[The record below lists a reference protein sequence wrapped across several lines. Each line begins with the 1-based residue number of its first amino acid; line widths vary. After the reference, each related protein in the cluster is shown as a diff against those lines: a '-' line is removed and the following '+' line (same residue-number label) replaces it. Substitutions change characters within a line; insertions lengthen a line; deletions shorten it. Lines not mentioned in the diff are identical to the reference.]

1 MTQAVRTKKWQRS
14 IAWSIIL
21 AESTHVF
28 CCVLPTVVTVMA
40 VLASFGA
47 MTQMPVFILDL
58 HAALHGYEVPV
69 IIFSGAM
76 LVAGWTLHTISRRIE
91 CQKPHCEPH
100 ETVCSGT
107 KDNTRLVLTIASVL
121 FVINVAVYVTLHRGS
136 AELLEA
142 QYTTGSAHDHGDHAH
157 HP

>member
-69 IIFSGAM
+69 IIFSAPCWWLAGLCIQYQGA
-76 LVAGWTLHTISRRIE
+76 LNARNH
-91 CQKPHCEPH
+91 
-100 ETVCSGT
+100 
-107 KDNTRLVLTIASVL
+107 IASRMKP
-121 FVINVAVYVTLHRGS
+121 FVVAPKIIRGW
-136 AELLEA
+136 
-142 QYTTGSAHDHGDHAH
+142 Y
-157 HP
+157 